1 MAKEVY
7 CDVIVVGAGNAGLSA
22 AVSAA
27 EHGARV
33 VVLEKAPKEL
43 RGGNTYFTGDMRFPW
58 DKVEDLLPLLTE
70 PSEAEVRGLREQA
83 RPYRQADFWDDIM
96 RVTEGHSDQELAQ
109 VLVTQA
115 YPTIR
120 WMASKGHR
128 WVTSYATP
136 GASMAV
142 ALNGGGAQLSE
153 RWFAVAEGAGIDIY
167 YEHQAEELLR
177 NARGRVVGVRALTSN
192 GLTDFKGKAV
202 ILACGGFEANAAMR
216 SSYLGPGWDL
226 VKVRGVPFN
235 TGDGLRMALEV
246 GAWPYGHWSGCH
258 STPQDLNRPPY
269 SLRVGASSGEFSRYA
284 YPYGIMVNI
293 HGQRFVD
300 EGEDLRPY
308 TYAKMGRAIAAQP
321 KGVAFQIFDRKC
333 EPLLRG
339 YDKAT
344 GGRANSLPELANMLG
359 IDAPGLV
366 HTIQEYNAAVQPG
379 SFNPRVLDGK
389 CTSGLAIPKSN
400 WAQTIEEPPFYGY
413 AVVCGITFTFGG
425 VRINTKAQVIHTSDR
440 PIPGLYACG
449 EMVGGLWYFNYAG
462 GSGLMAGSV
471 FGRIAGR
478 EAAKE
483 AVE

>member
-1 MAKEVY
+1 MANEVY
-7 CDVIVVGAGNAGLSA
+7 CDVVVVGAGNAALSA

-33 VVLEKAPKEL
+33 IVLEKAPKEL

-58 DKVEDLLPLLTE
+58 DRVEDLLPLLGE

-96 RVTEGHSDQELAQ
+96 RVTEGRADQELAQ

-120 WMASKGHR
+120 WMAAKGHR
-128 WVTSYATP
+128 WVPSYATP

-153 RWFAVAEGAGIDIY
+153 HWFSVAERLGVDIRY
-167 YEHQAEELLR
+167 QHQAEEILR
-177 NARGRVVGVRALTSN
+177 NEKGRCIGVRALTPE
-192 GLTDFKGKAV
+192 GITEVRGKAV

-216 SSYLGPGWDL
+216 NSYLGPGWDL

-235 TGDGLRMALEV
+235 TGDGLRMALDI

-284 YPYGIMVNI
+284 YPYGILVNI
-293 HGQRFVD
+293 YGQRFVD

-308 TYAKMGRAIAAQP
+308 TYAKMGRAIVAQP
-321 KGVAFQIFDRKC
+321 KGIAFQIFDRKV
-333 EPLLRG
+333 EHLLRG
-339 YDKAT
+339 YDRAT
-344 GGRANSLPELANMLG
+344 GARAASLSELAHLLG
-359 IDAPGLV
+359 IDPQGLV
-366 HTIQEYNAAVQPG
+366 RTVQEFNSAVQPG
-379 SFNPRVLDGK
+379 PFNPRERDGK
-389 CTSGLAIPKSN
+389 CTRGLAIPKSN
-400 WAQTIEEPPFYGY
+400 WAQTIDEPPFYGY

-425 VRINTKAQVIHTSDR
+425 LRINPKAQVIHTSDR

-449 EMVGGLWYFNYAG
+449 EIVGGLWYFNYPG
-462 GSGLMAGSV
+462 GSGMTAGAT

-478 EAAKE
+478 EAARE
-483 AVE
+483 ALG